1 MNPKLAVKGINGII
15 EGGISVTDFSVVT
28 ELDEIS
34 AKELLYTLDQNGI
47 GTWNDDLVDF
57 DMPNDRLQAAL
68 FAITLG
74 ATIEEVSEYHTWRDF
89 EAITGIILEEN
100 GFHVSKACTDMLGIK
115 DRWFDIHP
123 QGNGFFIGRSK

>member
-15 EGGISVTDFSVVT
+15 EGGVSVTDFAVVT

-34 AKELLYTLDQNGI
+34 AKELLYTLVQNGI
-47 GTWNDDLVDF
+47 GAWNDDLVDF
-57 DMPNDRLQAAL
+57 DIPHDRLQTAL

-74 ATIEEVSEYHTWRDF
+74 ATIEDVSEYVTWRDF

-100 GFHVSKACTDMLGIK
+100 GFDVTKNLVLTKPRMEIDV
-115 DRWFDIHP
+115 
-123 QGNGFFIGRSK
+123 IGKK